1 MKYELD
7 IYPAWG
13 LKNAGYHWAA
23 NFKDGRYL
31 SSGVY
36 ASKTKKAAKEHAK
49 AEIAAFLAA

>member
-13 LKNAGYHWAA
+13 GKGYHWAA
-23 NFKDGRYL
+23 SFKDGRYL
-31 SSGVY
+31 SCGAYVL
-36 ASKTKKAAKEHAK
+36 KTKKAAKEHAK